1 MNMMANTHFNNI
13 SADKGKQMLLER
25 LEARAGFPR
34 AAALSIVVA
43 IGMFAALWP
52 TVAAA
57 HGERA
62 EPPFLRMSTVQFYDT
77 RWSAKT
83 IKVNE
88 EMTVSGRFR
97 IVKNWSFSISPP
109 KLAFLNVDVPGP
121 VMVREA
127 SYLDGANAIA
137 STPLELGRDYEYKIV
152 MRGRIPGNYHVHPML
167 DVHDSGALLGPGN
180 WVTVE
185 GNAASFTDPIT
196 TLLGDKIDLAHYGL
210 GAVVTWHLIWIVIAA
225 GWLLF
230 WLRRPLLI
238 PRYEKVMHGEGESLI
253 SGTDRIVGIGF
264 LVATLLIVAGGVL
277 VTRAEYPVT
286 IPLQSVWMR
295 IPPLPEQPETV
306 SMKVDHVVYYIPGRT
321 VELWVNVTNHGAKPV
336 RVGEFT
342 TAGIRF
348 LNASVSKA
356 DPDFPP
362 DLVAPNG
369 LEVEPNDPIQP
380 GESKSLHILMTSEIW
395 ETDRLAMLIA
405 DPSSRIGGLFMFY
418 DPDGNRSIVEFNS
431 EILPIFK
438 RNETQQTAQASG
450 G

>member
-1 MNMMANTHFNNI
+1 
-13 SADKGKQMLLER
+13 MLLKR
-25 LEARAGFPR
+25 LELKSGFPR
-34 AAALSIVVA
+34 VAALSIMVA
-43 IGMFAALWP
+43 LGVLAALWP

-77 RWSAKT
+77 HWSAKT

-109 KLAFLNVDVPGP
+109 DLAFLNVDVPGP

-152 MRGRIPGNYHVHPML
+152 MRGRIPGSYHVHPML
-167 DVHDSGALLGPGN
+167 DVRDTGALMGPGD
-180 WVTVE
+180 WVTVT
-185 GNAASFTDPIT
+185 GDAASFTDPIT

-210 GAVVTWHLIWIVIAA
+210 GGVVTWHVIWIVIAL
-225 GWLLF
+225 GWLMF

-238 PRYEKVMHGEGESLI
+238 PRYEKVMHGEGDSLI
-253 SGTDRIVGIGF
+253 SATDRIVGIGL
-264 LVATLLIVAGGVL
+264 LVATLLIVAVGDL

-286 IPLQSVWMR
+286 IPLQSTWMR
-295 IPPLPEQPETV
+295 IPPLPKQPETL
-306 SMKVDHVVYYIPGRT
+306 SMNADKVVYYIPGRT
-321 VELWVNVTNHGAKPV
+321 VEAWVKVTNNGTKPV
-336 RVGEFT
+336 RLGEFT

-348 LNASVSKA
+348 LNSTVSKA
-356 DPDFPP
+356 DSDFPP
-362 DLVAPNG
+362 DLVAPSG
-369 LEVEPNDPIQP
+369 LVVEPDEPIQP
-380 GESKSLHILMTSEIW
+380 GETKSLHILMTSEIW

-418 DPDGNRSIVEFNS
+418 DPEGNRSIVEFNS
-431 EILPIFK
+431 EIMPIFK
-438 RNETQQTAQASG
+438 QNETQTAQANGS
-450 G
+450 